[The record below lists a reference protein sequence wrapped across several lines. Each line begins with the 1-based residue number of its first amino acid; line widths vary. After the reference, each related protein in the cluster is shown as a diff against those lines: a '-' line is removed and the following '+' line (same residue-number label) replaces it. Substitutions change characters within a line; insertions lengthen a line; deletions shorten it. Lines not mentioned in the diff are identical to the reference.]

1 MPNPT
6 YLFILKCLVDPYR
19 GGHVVSSV
27 CIVPKLVCAV
37 SFDEWVG
44 WGTSLVWPKS
54 EAIDPTLDDFSGKCT
69 ELEHVV
75 KLINNPEGAG
85 PPKS

>member
-6 YLFILKCLVDPYR
+6 YLFILKCLVDFLSR
-19 GGHVVSSV
+19 GTRGLLRAMS
-27 CIVPKLVCAV
+27 LA
-37 SFDEWVG
+37 EQVG

-54 EAIDPTLDDFSGKCT
+54 EAIDPALDNFPGKCT
-69 ELEHVV
+69 ELECVI
-75 KLINNPEGAG
+75 KLINNLEGAG